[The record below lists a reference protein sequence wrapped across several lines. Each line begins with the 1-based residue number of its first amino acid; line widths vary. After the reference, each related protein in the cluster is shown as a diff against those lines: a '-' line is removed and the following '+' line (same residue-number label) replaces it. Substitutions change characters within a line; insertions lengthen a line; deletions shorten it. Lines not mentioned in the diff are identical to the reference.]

1 LRFSRGR
8 AAVRGRSFDLP
19 VGVCR
24 AARIDEGDI
33 GMRIADPRRA
43 RTARRVAGSVA
54 VLGVAAAVAGLGT
67 YSTFTD
73 STSPVTTG
81 VATGVLSLSLQSG
94 GTAATVPFNGGAM
107 MAGDSVTQVLDLV
120 NDGTTAFGSVTMKMP
135 ATASTILDTDRTNGL
150 QLEAQKCSV
159 AWSGSSCSGTAS
171 TLYSG
176 PMVVTQAVGGAASL
190 NPGGVDHLLR
200 TASLPAS
207 ANGAAYQGKQRTVSL
222 MFDGVQR
229 AGAGR

>member
-1 LRFSRGR
+1 
-8 AAVRGRSFDLP
+8 
-19 VGVCR
+19 
-24 AARIDEGDI
+24 
-33 GMRIADPRRA
+33 MRITDPGRA

-73 STSPVTTG
+73 STSPVVTG
-81 VATGVLSLSLQSG
+81 VGTGVLSLSLQSG
-94 GTAATVPFNGGAM
+94 GSEATVPFAGGAL

-120 NDGTTAFGSVTMKMP
+120 NDGSTAFGSVTMKMS
-135 ATASTILDTDRTNGL
+135 ATASSILDTDQVNGL
-150 QLEAQKCSV
+150 QLKVQKCSV

-176 PMVVTQAVGGAASL
+176 PMVVTQALGGAASL
-190 NPGGVDHLLR
+190 TPGGVDHLLL

-207 ANGAAYQGKQRTVSL
+207 ANGSAYQGKQSTLSL
-222 MFDGVQR
+222 VFDGVQR
-229 AGAGR
+229 VGANR

>member
-1 LRFSRGR
+1 
-8 AAVRGRSFDLP
+8 
-19 VGVCR
+19 
-24 AARIDEGDI
+24 
-33 GMRIADPRRA
+33 MRIMDPGRA

-94 GTAATVPFNGGAM
+94 GTAATVPFDGGAM
-107 MAGDSVTQVLDLV
+107 MAGDSVDQVLDLV
-120 NDGTTAFGSVTMKMP
+120 NDGTTAFGSVTLKMS
-135 ATASTILDTDRTNGL
+135 ATTSSILDTDATNGL
-150 QLEAQKCSV
+150 QLKVQRCSM
-159 AWSGSSCSGTAS
+159 AWSGSSCTGTAS

-176 PMVVTQAVGGAASL
+176 PMVVTQPLGSAASL
-190 NPGGVDHLLR
+190 NPGGVDHLLL

-207 ANGAAYQGKQRTVSL
+207 ASSAAYQGKQSTLSL
-222 MFDGVQR
+222 VFDGVQR

>member
-1 LRFSRGR
+1 M
-8 AAVRGRSFDLP
+8 
-19 VGVCR
+19 
-24 AARIDEGDI
+24 DEGDI
-33 GMRIADPRRA
+33 GMRILDPGRA

-73 STSPVTTG
+73 STSPVNTG

-107 MAGDSVTQVLDLV
+107 MAGDSVGQVLDLV
-120 NDGTTAFGSVTMKMP
+120 NDGTTAFGSVTMKMS
-135 ATASTILDTDRTNGL
+135 ATSSSILDTDQASGL
-150 QLEAQKCSV
+150 QLKVQKCSG
-159 AWSGSSCSGTAS
+159 AWSGSTCSGTAS
-171 TLYSG
+171 TLYTG
-176 PMVVTQAVGGAASL
+176 PVVVTQALPGAASL
-190 NPGGVDHLLR
+190 SPGGVDHLLL

-207 ANGAAYQGKQRTVSL
+207 ASGSAYQGKQSTLSL
-222 MFDGVQR
+222 AFDGVQR